1 MTTHSSATARPETP
15 HTTESINSNEQK
27 IQALAEIIC
36 QAGDEPSAAL
46 LVLLATFEKATDPK
60 TLAHTVKH
68 LVFTRCGELN
78 AYNLV
83 EGQIAMFEEKL
94 LGDHVLVS

>member
-60 TLAHTVKH
+60 N
-68 LVFTRCGELN
+68 TRARSETSCLHS
-78 AYNLV
+78 LR
-83 EGQIAMFEEKL
+83 
-94 LGDHVLVS
+94 